1 MSPVPTQGDDQ
12 RITDVVERATLA
24 WIDQYNQM
32 MILTAQALQRLHLAF
47 DGKFTR

>member
-1 MSPVPTQGDDQ
+1 MSPPQNEDK

-32 MILTAQALQRLHLAF
+32 LILTAQALQRLHLAF
-47 DGKFTR
+47 DGKFTRGP